1 MNTIQALISSV
12 DLLFHVFVPGALCV
26 WCYRWLDM
34 KKMSDQMFFVLSVA
48 IGYLIKSSVDYLD
61 TTFWS
66 IAIKDFPLVLAYVL
80 FGLLYAV
87 VFFKLKNWLPVRKLF
102 SNVLGVETAG
112 NIFTQ
117 HFDDAEG
124 VLVKVFMKDGNIF
137 YGKPQ
142 GIDDDY
148 ISLVHYYVSK
158 DDSLE
163 SWKSAADTLKTNAAL
178 CIPMPN
184 VNRFE
189 FIYPNAKSDAAKF
202 ILQNGIE

>member
-1 MNTIQALISSV
+1 MSTVQALINSV

-48 IGYLIKSSVDYLD
+48 IGYLIKSSVDYYD
-61 TTFWS
+61 SVFWS
-66 IAIKDFPLVLAYVL
+66 IAVKGFPLVLAYVL

-87 VFFKLKNWLPVRKLF
+87 VFSKLKNWLPVRKLF
-102 SNVLGVETAG
+102 SNTLGVETAG

-124 VLVKVFMKDGNIF
+124 VVMKVFMKDGNIF

-142 GIDDDY
+142 NLDDEY
-148 ISLVHYYVSK
+148 ICLTGYYVSK
-158 DDSLE
+158 IDLPSA
-163 SWKSAADTLKTNAAL
+163 WKEAQGSLKTNAAL
-178 CIPMPN
+178 CIPMSN

-189 FIYPNAKSDAAKF
+189 FIYPNPKSDVARF
-202 ILQNGIE
+202 ILHNGV

>member
-1 MNTIQALISSV
+1 MNTVQALISSV

-48 IGYLIKSSVDYLD
+48 IGYLIKSSVDYFD
-61 TTFWS
+61 AVFWS
-66 IAIKDFPLVLAYVL
+66 IAIKGFPLVLAYVI

-112 NIFTQ
+112 NIFTR
-117 HFDDAEG
+117 HFDDEEG
-124 VLVKVFMKDGNIF
+124 ILIKVFTNDGNIF
-137 YGKPQ
+137 YGSPENL
-142 GIDDDY
+142 DDEY
-148 ISLVHYYVSK
+148 ITIMKYVISRTDSK
-158 DDSLE
+158 EAWSKSVDTFKNDSV
-163 SWKSAADTLKTNAAL
+163 L
-178 CIPMPN
+178 CIPRSN

-189 FIYPNAKSDAAKF
+189 FIYPNVKSDAAKF